1 MKLSLICVRWFL
13 IAIALSLSGCV
24 NMVDQAE
31 PEAPPKLLATIE
43 RGYCYGNCP
52 IFSLKIYFDGT
63 AIFWGEQHT
72 AEVGG
77 KTFSL
82 TDEQLSRIR
91 FEFLRKGF
99 LFLSNRCCE
108 CRDVTDAP
116 STLITYRGNGP
127 FKQIKHYHGC
137 SNWASRNLASLEASI
152 LELTGAN
159 VWVGE
164 DG

>member
-1 MKLSLICVRWFL
+1 MKLSLVYARWFL
-13 IAIALSLSGCV
+13 IAIPLSLSGCV

-31 PEAPPKLLATIE
+31 PEAPPKLLAAIE

-91 FEFLRKGF
+91 SEFLRKGF

-137 SNWASRNLASLEASI
+137 SNWASRNLANLERSI
-152 LELTGAN
+152 LELTGISA
-159 VWVGE
+159 WIGE